1 VAAQLMGRP
10 FGASLAT
17 APPVNKITYGI
28 VGWGSIGQHTTVV
41 SKIWQGYV
49 MARYFEADRM
59 GRNGRLLL
67 GCSATLFD
75 DQGSK
80 ILLTRR
86 ADNHRWCLPGG
97 AMEPGES
104 VTEACE
110 REMWEE
116 TGLRVRIVR
125 LLGIYSSP
133 HRLLEYAD
141 GNRYQLVSLNF
152 EVAWLEG
159 QLQLSDETTSYG
171 YFGREE
177 ITAMDIVE
185 PHRERI
191 RDLWQIA
198 DVPFIR

>member
-1 VAAQLMGRP
+1 V
-10 FGASLAT
+10 
-17 APPVNKITYGI
+17 
-28 VGWGSIGQHTTVV
+28 
-41 SKIWQGYV
+41 
-49 MARYFEADRM
+49 ARYFEGDRI
-59 GRNGRLLL
+59 GREGRLLV

-75 DQGSK
+75 DHRSK

-97 AMEPGES
+97 AVESGES

-116 TGLRVRIVR
+116 TGLRVQVGR
-125 LLGIYSSP
+125 LLGVYSTP

-152 EVAWLEG
+152 EVTWLEG
-159 QLQLSDETTSYG
+159 QLQLSDETTAYG
-171 YFGREE
+171 YFGKDE
-177 ITAMDIVE
+177 IMDMDIIE

-191 RDLWQIA
+191 RDLWEMR

>member
-1 VAAQLMGRP
+1 
-10 FGASLAT
+10 
-17 APPVNKITYGI
+17 
-28 VGWGSIGQHTTVV
+28 
-41 SKIWQGYV
+41 
-49 MARYFEADRM
+49 MARYFEGERI

-75 DQGSK
+75 DRRSK

-86 ADNHRWCLPGG
+86 ADNQRWCLPGG
-97 AMEPGES
+97 AVGPGES
-104 VTEACE
+104 VSEACT

-116 TGLRVRIVR
+116 TGLRVRVVR
-125 LLGIYSSP
+125 LLGIYSTP

-159 QLQLSDETTSYG
+159 QLQLSDETTGYG
-171 YFGREE
+171 YFGMDE
-177 ITAMDIVE
+177 IATMDIVE

-191 RDLWQIA
+191 HDLWEMR

>member
-1 VAAQLMGRP
+1 
-10 FGASLAT
+10 
-17 APPVNKITYGI
+17 
-28 VGWGSIGQHTTVV
+28 
-41 SKIWQGYV
+41 
-49 MARYFEADRM
+49 MARYFEGDRI

-75 DQGSK
+75 DRRSK

-86 ADNHRWCLPGG
+86 ADNQRWCLPGG

-116 TGLRVRIVR
+116 TGLRVRVTR
-125 LLGIYSSP
+125 LLGVYSTP

-141 GNRYQLVSLNF
+141 GNRYHLVSLNF
-152 EVAWLEG
+152 EVVWVEG
-159 QLQLSDETTSYG
+159 QLQLSDETTAYG
-171 YFGREE
+171 YFSGDE
-177 ITAMDIVE
+177 IADMDIIE

-191 RDLWQIA
+191 RDLWEVR
-198 DVPFIR
+198 DVPLIR

>member
-1 VAAQLMGRP
+1 
-10 FGASLAT
+10 
-17 APPVNKITYGI
+17 
-28 VGWGSIGQHTTVV
+28 
-41 SKIWQGYV
+41 
-49 MARYFEADRM
+49 MARYFEGDRI

-75 DQGSK
+75 DRRSK

-97 AMEPGES
+97 AVEPGES

-110 REMWEE
+110 REVWEE
-116 TGLRVRIVR
+116 TGLRVQVVR
-125 LLGIYSSP
+125 LLGIYSTP

-159 QLQLSDETTSYG
+159 QLQLSDETTAYG
-171 YFGREE
+171 YFRMDE
-177 ITAMDIVE
+177 IMHMDIIE

-191 RDLWQIA
+191 RDLWERR

>member
-1 VAAQLMGRP
+1 M
-10 FGASLAT
+10 
-17 APPVNKITYGI
+17 
-28 VGWGSIGQHTTVV
+28 
-41 SKIWQGYV
+41 
-49 MARYFEADRM
+49 MARYFEGERI

-75 DQGSK
+75 DRRFK

-86 ADNHRWCLPGG
+86 ADNQRWCLPGG
-97 AMEPGES
+97 AVEPGETVS
-104 VTEACE
+104 EACT

-116 TGLRVRIVR
+116 TGLRVRVVR
-125 LLGIYSSP
+125 LLGVYSTP

-159 QLQLSDETTSYG
+159 QLQLSDETTGYG
-171 YFGREE
+171 YFGMDE
-177 ITAMDIVE
+177 IADMDIIE

-191 RDLWQIA
+191 RDLWEMR